1 MKSQLTIFNLI
12 QTTYLEKGRDVYR
25 KPNSMVRFTRLFY
38 LYYISIMNV
47 DKGLSSIKSEKKM
60 YLRDIKDKTNKN
72 KWINV
77 LNNNPNK
84 AIEEYHKILCKNN
97 PENKGFCNLL
107 DLFKILGAL
116 EQLNKQPEI
125 TRKMTETHEKE
136 KDEIKEK
143 LESKHEKEK
152 ADIEKQL
159 SKQITQLEEEK
170 GEILEKNEKLQ
181 AETESKTAELTSE
194 NEALKQQQ
202 QTANEDLIKINKA
215 VEDLLEYINK
225 MSETMGKDKA
235 SIIKEAQENIQRGM
249 PQSSGK
255 TKEEILENLKKIQ
268 EQ

>member
-1 MKSQLTIFNLI
+1 
-12 QTTYLEKGRDVYR
+12 
-25 KPNSMVRFTRLFY
+25 
-38 LYYISIMNV
+38 MNV

>member
-1 MKSQLTIFNLI
+1 
-12 QTTYLEKGRDVYR
+12 
-25 KPNSMVRFTRLFY
+25 
-38 LYYISIMNV
+38 MNV
-47 DKGLSSIKSEKKM
+47 DKGLSNIKNKNKF
-60 YLRDIKDKTNKN
+60 YLRDIKSDKN
-72 KWINV
+72 KSKWVDV

-116 EQLNKQPEI
+116 EQLNKQPEL
-125 TRKMTETHEKE
+125 TREMTETHEKE
-136 KDEIKEK
+136 KQAMKTE
-143 LESKHEKEK
+143 LETKHQKEK
-152 ADIEKQL
+152 ADIEEQL
-159 SKQITQLEEEK
+159 SKQITQLENEK

-215 VEDLLEYINK
+215 VEDLLEYINQ
-225 MSETMGKDKA
+225 MSETVGKDKA
-235 SIIKEAQENIQRGM
+235 TIIKEAQENIQRGM

-268 EQ
+268 EQQQQQQEQPLEQQQQEQQQEQ

>member
-1 MKSQLTIFNLI
+1 
-12 QTTYLEKGRDVYR
+12 
-25 KPNSMVRFTRLFY
+25 
-38 LYYISIMNV
+38 MNV
-47 DKGLSSIKSEKKM
+47 DKLLSNIKNKSKI
-60 YLRDIKDKTNKN
+60 YLRDIKDKTNKS

-77 LNNNPNK
+77 LNNNPNE

-97 PENKGFCNLL
+97 PENRGFCNLL

-125 TRKMTETHEKE
+125 NRQMVETHEKE
-136 KDEIKEK
+136 KEEIKEK

-152 ADIEKQL
+152 SDIKEQL
-159 SKQITQLEEEK
+159 SQQITQLENEK
-170 GEILEKNEKLQ
+170 GEMLKKNTQLQ
-181 AETESKTAELTSE
+181 AEAESKTVELSIE

-225 MSETMGKDKA
+225 MSKIMGKDNTSK
-235 SIIKEAQENIQRGM
+235 IKEAQKNILSGIA
-249 PQSSGK
+249 SHSGK
-255 TKEEILENLKKIQ
+255 TKKEILENIERIQ